1 MNVLKKINDG
11 LMAFIKIVLIF
22 AGTLMT
28 CLVIMNDF
36 FIWPNKE
43 MDSWYWRNRALWN
56 MWNRIFWTRDMS
68 REEAAV
74 MEESCRFLFIWVTFL
89 GAILANDAG
98 LHGEHMRM
106 DFIVEMFHGIPRK
119 IVEVIALLLVLA
131 MLGVLFVGGI
141 ELVQGTWPMLTSA
154 LRIPKGAVYLCAPIG
169 FGYMFIQTLVKL
181 YKTITYSDE
190 KLENADK
197 EAE

>member
-1 MNVLKKINDG
+1 MDLTAFDLKGKVALVTGGAHGIGFSIAEGMAKCGATVCFNCSNEGSLEKG
-11 LMAFIKIVLIF
+11 LAAYKA
-22 AGTLMT
+22 AGIDAHGYVADVT
-28 CLVIMNDF
+28 D
-36 FIWPNKE
+36 
-43 MDSWYWRNRALWN
+43 
-56 MWNRIFWTRDMS
+56 
-68 REEAAV
+68 EAAV
-74 MEESCRFLFIWVTFL
+74 NAMIAQIKAEV
-89 GAILANDAG
+89 GPVDILANDAG

-181 YKTITYSDE
+181 YKAITYSDE

>member
-1 MNVLKKINDG
+1 VNVLKKINDG

-28 CLVIMNDF
+28 CLVIMNVILRYVF
-36 FIWPNKE
+36 NSGL
-43 MDSWYWRNRALWN
+43 SW
-56 MWNRIFWTRDMS
+56 S
-68 REEAAV
+68 
-74 MEESCRFLFIWVTFL
+74 EESCRFLFIWVTFL

-181 YKTITYSDE
+181 YKAITYSDE

>member
-1 MNVLKKINDG
+1 
-11 LMAFIKIVLIF
+11 
-22 AGTLMT
+22 
-28 CLVIMNDF
+28 
-36 FIWPNKE
+36 
-43 MDSWYWRNRALWN
+43 
-56 MWNRIFWTRDMS
+56 
-68 REEAAV
+68 
-74 MEESCRFLFIWVTFL
+74 
-89 GAILANDAG
+89 
-98 LHGEHMRM
+98 M

>member
-28 CLVIMNDF
+28 CLVIMNVILRYVF
-36 FIWPNKE
+36 SSGL
-43 MDSWYWRNRALWN
+43 SW
-56 MWNRIFWTRDMS
+56 S
-68 REEAAV
+68 
-74 MEESCRFLFIWVTFL
+74 EESCRFLFIWVTFL

-141 ELVQGTWPMLTSA
+141 ELAHADFRSPHPEGSCLPVRSHRFWLYVHPDFGE
-154 LRIPKGAVYLCAPIG
+154 AV
-169 FGYMFIQTLVKL
+169 
-181 YKTITYSDE
+181 
-190 KLENADK
+190 
-197 EAE
+197 

>member
-1 MNVLKKINDG
+1 MSVLKKINNG
-11 LMAFIKIVLIF
+11 LMAFIKVVLIG

-28 CLVIMNDF
+28 GLVIMNVILRYVF
-36 FIWPNKE
+36 NSGL
-43 MDSWYWRNRALWN
+43 SW
-56 MWNRIFWTRDMS
+56 S
-68 REEAAV
+68 EEA
-74 MEESCRFLFIWVTFL
+74 CRFLFIWVTFL
-89 GAILANDAG
+89 GAILANDTA

-106 DFIVEMFHGIPRK
+106 DFVVEIFHGIPRK

-131 MLGVLFVGGI
+131 MLAILFIGGI

-154 LRIPKGAVYLCAPIG
+154 LRIPKGAVYLCAPIS

-181 YKTITYSDE
+181 AKIITFSSE
-190 KLENADK
+190 ALETADT

>member
-28 CLVIMNDF
+28 CLVIMNVNSALCLQF
-36 FIWPNKE
+36 WPFL
-43 MDSWYWRNRALWN
+43 S
-56 MWNRIFWTRDMS
+56 
-68 REEAAV
+68 
-74 MEESCRFLFIWVTFL
+74 EESCRFLFIWVTFL

-141 ELVQGTWPMLTSA
+141 ELVQGTCP
-154 LRIPKGAVYLCAPIG
+154 C
-169 FGYMFIQTLVKL
+169 
-181 YKTITYSDE
+181 
-190 KLENADK
+190 
-197 EAE
+197 